1 MADVIVAAADGS
13 SLSNPGPSG
22 WAWYVD
28 EDHWAAGG
36 WKRGTNNM
44 GELMAVLDLL
54 KQTAQAGD
62 DLHVL
67 CDSQYVINSLTRWMP
82 GWKRKGWKKADGK
95 PVLNVELLQQLDREL
110 AGRTVT
116 FEWVKGHAGHTL
128 NEAADQR
135 ARDAATAFQQGRPVA
150 AGPGWGA
157 SAPAT
162 APAAGTSGKG
172 RTPAASERPA
182 ERPAEPKWGTHEE
195 PDALIDEHEVIA
207 LQRSW
212 LSDAVRGDRDAADA
226 LLHARFVEHDVV
238 GRVSGKG
245 RTLATLRPLPSPV
258 EVEVLGVE
266 ELAPWVVLVRWKAT
280 SASGD
285 SVRAS
290 IWTKREGRW
299 QLRFEQ
305 ATGA

>member
-1 MADVIVAAADGS
+1 MGQ
-13 SLSNPGPSG
+13 GP
-22 WAWYVD
+22 
-28 EDHWAAGG
+28 
-36 WKRGTNNM
+36 
-44 GELMAVLDLL
+44 
-54 KQTAQAGD
+54 
-62 DLHVL
+62 
-67 CDSQYVINSLTRWMP
+67 
-82 GWKRKGWKKADGK
+82 
-95 PVLNVELLQQLDREL
+95 
-110 AGRTVT
+110 RTT
-116 FEWVKGHAGHTL
+116 TL

-150 AGPGWGA
+150 QRRSGWGA
-157 SAPAT
+157 SAPAA
-162 APAAGTSGKG
+162 APAAGPRKG

-245 RTLATLRPLPSPV
+245 RTLATLRPPSPV

-290 IWTKREGRW
+290 IWTKRERRW
-299 QLRFEQ
+299 QLRSSRPQ
-305 ATGA
+305 APEHLEP